1 MHCDAVGYSLLAPYN
16 LKLIDC
22 ELPLI
27 QESEILCQTL
37 ITAISPGTELGAYT
51 GLPSLRSGIDYPRL
65 LGYCNVARVIGVGG
79 AVSGVKIGDLVLT
92 FGAHVSHFVI
102 PQEKVL
108 YRLKPGDDPREIVVA
123 YLYHLGYSAVIDCG
137 IRAGS
142 RVAVIGMGLLGLTSV
157 AMSKIAGAEVIGFS
171 KRNKLENKESS
182 HGAFRVLST
191 KEPGSKFEGAFDGF
205 GADVVI
211 TTSNY
216 WSDWKVAMELAGYR
230 ATIACLGFPGRGES
244 DRDLEL
250 NPLDSKY
257 FYAKQLTIKSVGL
270 MPENIDSR
278 GFLRFN
284 ERANISYIANL
295 ISNRTLSASALIS
308 AEYPYYQ
315 LESAYKQLLQS
326 RGSAITFL
334 LKWQ

>member
-1 MHCDAVGYSLLAPYN
+1 MHYDAFGYSLLAPYN
-16 LKLIDC
+16 LRLENC

-37 ITAISPGTELGAYT
+37 VTAISPGTELGAYT
-51 GLPSLRSGIDYPRL
+51 GLPSLRSGINYPRL
-65 LGYCNVARVIGVGG
+65 LGYCNVARVIGAGG
-79 AVSGVKIGDLVLT
+79 AVSGVTIGDLVLT

-108 YRLKPGDDPREIVVA
+108 YRLKPGDDPSEIVVA
-123 YLYHLGYSAVIDCG
+123 YLYHLGYSAVISSG

-171 KRNKLENKESS
+171 KRNNLEDKARSL
-182 HGAFRVLST
+182 GAMKVVSAR
-191 KEPGSKFEGAFDGF
+191 EPGSKFEGAFDGF

-216 WSDWKVAMELAGYR
+216 WSDWKVAMEFAGYG
-230 ATIACLGFPGRGES
+230 ATIACLGFPGRGDS
-244 DRDLEL
+244 DGALDL

-284 ERANISYIANL
+284 ERANISYIAKL
-295 ISNRTLSASALIS
+295 ISNGTLSASSLVS
-308 AEYPYYQ
+308 AEYSCFE

-326 RGSAITFL
+326 RDSAITFS
-334 LKWQ
+334 LKW

>member
-1 MHCDAVGYSLLAPYN
+1 MHSDAVGYSLLAPYN
-16 LKLIDC
+16 LKLKDY

-37 ITAISPGTELGAYT
+37 VTAISPGTELGAYT
-51 GLPSLRSGIDYPRL
+51 GLPSLRSGINYPRL
-65 LGYCNVARVIGVGG
+65 LGYCNVARVIKAGEL
-79 AVSGVKIGDLVLT
+79 VSGLAIGDLVLT

-108 YRLKPGDDPREIVVA
+108 YRLKPGDDPSQIVVA
-123 YLYHLGYSAVIDCG
+123 YLYHLGYSAVISSG

-142 RVAVIGMGLLGLTSV
+142 RVAVVGMGLLGLTSV

-171 KRNKLENKESS
+171 KRKNLEDKAHSY
-182 HGAFRVLST
+182 GALRALSI
-191 KEPGSKFEGAFDGF
+191 KGPGSNYDGAFDGC

-216 WSDWKVAMELAGYR
+216 WSDWKVAMEFAGYR
-230 ATIACLGFPGRGES
+230 ATVACLGFPGRS
-244 DRDLEL
+244 DSEGDLQL

-270 MPENIDSR
+270 MPENMDSR

-284 ERANISYIANL
+284 ERANISYIAKL
-295 ISNRTLSASALIS
+295 ISNGTLSASLLAS
-308 AEYPYYQ
+308 AEYQYFE

-334 LKWQ
+334 LKW